1 MWNVPGGA
9 CAANQVS
16 VRAQLTDSGNLI
28 GYVQMAIPILADRH
42 RVVEPS
48 PTLEVISVPV
58 ESLYSAILSVNYK
71 DAVGA
76 VHADRMRR

>member
-58 ESLYSAILSVNYK
+58 ESLYSAILSVNYQ
-71 DAVGA
+71 DAVGV